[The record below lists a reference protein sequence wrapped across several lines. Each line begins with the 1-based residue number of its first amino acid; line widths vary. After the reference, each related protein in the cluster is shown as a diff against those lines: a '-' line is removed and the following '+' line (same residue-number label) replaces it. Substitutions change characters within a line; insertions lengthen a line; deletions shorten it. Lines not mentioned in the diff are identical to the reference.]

1 MKNFTLYLLLLVAML
16 LSACQKSEIV
26 ESNLVGEQITLSASI
41 DNGNAS
47 RVALTPST
55 DTNGNPIVKVDWNA
69 GNESF
74 RIWGDNNLYETFTQV
89 GSSNQFTGVLP
100 AAQYAQY
107 WITYPADDK
116 IEKCFDY
123 SMTPITYDE
132 SLYTTQDGCL
142 SEARTV
148 LAGFYAPNYGPN
160 ITFTHATFLLKPR
173 FKVDGELI
181 ASNEIKTIICKEML
195 MKDGTVDFEINCSS
209 HQAEDAIYIYVP
221 NCEAKQYANDPE
233 QHQYGFLK
241 NTIEMEVI
249 TRDGKRYEGTITI
262 PTDKWLTSGNLYT
275 ATVKLTDATPANAI
289 TYTTSDNQPLPVDS
303 MNDLNGLYSSHS
315 FENGYGTIVLNNGI
329 TELPGWSFYNP
340 DGKRLTSIHLPSQ
353 IKTIGACAFVD
364 CNGLTAID
372 LSHVT
377 TIGSSAFSSCENL
390 AQITMPQNSYTI
402 GDSAFNYCAAQE
414 IDLTNV
420 SAMDNYAFAY
430 SKQLK
435 TVIVNKTTPPAIYST
450 IFHDCTALES
460 IYVPT
465 SAVTAYKSSWS
476 AYAAYIKPLTQR
488 DAAESIIYTTTDN
501 QQITLAISDWISN
514 EELLFTEHTFT
525 DGVGVITLKEGVTT
539 LPANAFYALYTLK
552 EVYLP
557 AQITA
562 IGNYAFRYC
571 KGLTEISMPGVT
583 TIGAHAFNMEGSGMS
598 GVTATTNN
606 NLQVADLSKVTTFG
620 EKAFYEAALSD
631 INLTNATS
639 ISEKAFAVIGSLNS
653 ITYPAQDCTLGNW
666 GFARIPLEEIDLSA
680 FSSLGHQ
687 ALHACGSLKT
697 VIINRANVPANNG
710 SMFDEC
716 YALENIYVPDASVDT
731 YKSAWS
737 AYASRI
743 KPMSE
748 KNPIVITYKAGSM
761 IQHMGGY
768 GNQYWTSDYVNTSS
782 AWHTFDAST
791 GTGTVRLKKGVT
803 ALPPFAFTSQTSGG
817 DPQDSPITAIT
828 LPETITK
835 IGELAFQY
843 CSSLL
848 EIDLSHIEQIGDW
861 AFDGCYSLE
870 RVIINNNRA
879 SAPEANTEIFVDCPH
894 VRIYVPDH
902 LVPLYKSDW
911 AAYAD
916 KIYSL
921 DELPE

>member
-1 MKNFTLYLLLLVAML
+1 MKNFTLYLLLLVAVL
-16 LSACQKSEIV
+16 FAACQKSKIV

-289 TYTTSDNQPLPVDS
+289 TYTTSDNQPLPSETMDYF
-303 MNDLNGLYSSHS
+303 NGLYSSHT
-315 FENGYGTIVLNNGI
+315 FENGIGTIVLNNDVAAI
-329 TELPGWSFYNP
+329 PSYVFY
-340 DGKRLTSIHLPSQ
+340 GSEQLTAIHLPAQIKTLEHLAFVGCNGLTAMDLSHVTTIQTQVFAHCNNLARITMPAKSFTIAGEAFVGCTSLQEIDLSNATSIGSIAFLSCTGLKTVIVNNATPPAIDSTPFNSCTALESIYVPTSAVATYKSAWSDYAAYIKPLEQRDAAESIIYTTTDDQPLPSETMDYFNGLYSSHTFENGIGTIVLNNDVAAIPSYVFYGSEQLTAIHLPAQ

-377 TIGSSAFSSCENL
+377 TIGNSAFSSCENL
-390 AQITMPQNSYTI
+390 AQITMPQNSCTI

-460 IYVPT
+460 IYVP
-465 SAVTAYKSSWS
+465 
-476 AYAAYIKPLTQR
+476 
-488 DAAESIIYTTTDN
+488 
-501 QQITLAISDWISN
+501 
-514 EELLFTEHTFT
+514 
-525 DGVGVITLKEGVTT
+525 
-539 LPANAFYALYTLK
+539 
-552 EVYLP
+552 
-557 AQITA
+557 
-562 IGNYAFRYC
+562 
-571 KGLTEISMPGVT
+571 
-583 TIGAHAFNMEGSGMS
+583 
-598 GVTATTNN
+598 
-606 NLQVADLSKVTTFG
+606 
-620 EKAFYEAALSD
+620 
-631 INLTNATS
+631 
-639 ISEKAFAVIGSLNS
+639 
-653 ITYPAQDCTLGNW
+653 
-666 GFARIPLEEIDLSA
+666 
-680 FSSLGHQ
+680 
-687 ALHACGSLKT
+687 
-697 VIINRANVPANNG
+697 
-710 SMFDEC
+710 
-716 YALENIYVPDASVDT
+716 DASVDA

-737 AYASRI
+737 AYASKI

-748 KNPIVITYKAGSM
+748 KNSIVITYKAGSM

-768 GNQYWTSDYVNTSS
+768 GNQYWTSNYVNTSS

-848 EIDLSHIEQIGDW
+848 EIDLSHIEQIGHW

-879 SAPEANTEIFVDCPH
+879 SAPEANTGIFVDCPH

-911 AAYAD
+911 AEYAD